1 MIAKVRHFST
11 LKVGL
16 NHHAPKKE
24 SRKEDT
30 VRSKGSGDGKKDSGK
45 NPLLARARKH
55 AFCSI
60 LVAT

>member
-1 MIAKVRHFST
+1 VNAKVRHFST

-16 NHHAPKKE
+16 NYHAPKKE
-24 SRKEDT
+24 SRKEDA
-30 VRSKGSGDGKKDSGK
+30 VRSKRSGDGKKESGK

-60 LVAT
+60 LEVT